1 MGTHGRFLVLIQCAA
16 LHNWTHIGFLN
27 LLIIQSSQLKS
38 LCKPEFKNIIFYI
51 VTVGCKLYSL
61 HKVNRWNNWKSL
73 MCSSKIFMIFVIIL
87 WKYHIIFS
95 LLLSMV
101 KRSNCELSFSDLN
114 ILLVCR
120 EFRSVQFITKSKR
133 LCSGNSGVLCS
144 IEIQIAHL
152 FRKLVLE
159 FLTFM

>member
-1 MGTHGRFLVLIQCAA
+1 MGSHRRFLVLIQCAA
-16 LHNWTHIGFLN
+16 LHIWTHNGFLN
-27 LLIIQSSQLKS
+27 LFIKQSSQLKS
-38 LCKPEFKNIIFYI
+38 LCKHGFKNIIFFI

-73 MCSSKIFMIFVIIL
+73 MCSSKTFMIFIIISYL
-87 WKYHIIFS
+87 CSFCQWC
-95 LLLSMV
+95 

-120 EFRSVQFITKSKR
+120 VFRSVQFISKSKR